1 MQMVKIKLFDT
12 NITSLN
18 LWNNTDFYI
27 IVQDV
32 DQPAFAQILSPSP
45 LSPLPSPTTILH
57 TVAAQTI
64 KRKQLIISVLSLTKT
79 EL

>member
-12 NITSLN
+12 NITFKDYPRLSLS
-18 LWNNTDFYI
+18 LWNNTDFYV

-57 TVAAQTI
+57 SVAAQTVKI
-64 KRKQLIISVLSLTKT
+64 KQLIIS
-79 EL
+79 